1 MNNLH
6 DQVAIVTGASRGLG
20 EATAARLLA
29 AGAHIV
35 LAGRDDDTLSSVVS
49 YMRANRV
56 AEAQQIVGQVCNV
69 ARPAEVDRLVEVAG
83 GVTGRIDI
91 LVCNAGIYG
100 PMGRVEDVDW
110 SEWVEALEIN
120 LFGTVLCCRAVLPW
134 MRQQAR
140 GKIVL
145 LSGGGA
151 TQPLPR
157 MSAYA
162 ASKAAVVRF
171 GETLAEELRD
181 TGIEVNSVAP
191 GALNTRL
198 LDQVLAA
205 GPDQVGKDFYDRAVQ
220 QCQRGGTPLDLPAEL
235 IAFLA
240 SPASDGITGRLISAV
255 WDDWRG
261 LPAQR
266 ERLSGGDVYTLRRI
280 VPEDRQWANE

>member
-205 GPDQVGKDFYDRAVQ
+205 GPDQVGKDYYDRAVQ